1 MRAWFSGMTGRE
13 VGGVTLPP
21 CFRPQIQR
29 VIGEEDVERFKRELA
44 DEAGGEA
51 ADDDEEEDDMVESG
65 ECAS

>member
-1 MRAWFSGMTGRE
+1 
-13 VGGVTLPP
+13 
-21 CFRPQIQR
+21 